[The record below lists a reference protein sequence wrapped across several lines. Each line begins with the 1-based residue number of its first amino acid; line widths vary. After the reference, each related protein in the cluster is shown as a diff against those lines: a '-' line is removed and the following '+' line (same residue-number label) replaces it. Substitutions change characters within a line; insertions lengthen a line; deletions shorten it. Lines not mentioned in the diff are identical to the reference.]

1 MTCMAAP
8 SVQVGVRH
16 QREIARALDRR
27 RELALVMGAR
37 SSDPRRDDLAVLA
50 DEVLQQIDVLVVD
63 PLDLLSGEAAELAAL
78 EKLLRAL
85 LFALA
90 VAALAFSL
98 AFSEA
103 ASTSGW
109 GHVYSPSTNSICVAC
124 SKGVLLERFLAA
136 RNPVTVTLLPSF
148 AAARSFA
155 SRSNATAAIS
165 QLTLRSP
172 PASVCTESC
181 WSLNFS
187 TATRAGVYR
196 SASSSIS
203 WPATVTRF
211 ACANAQAP
219 AGSAGFSSAGLA
231 ASLRGAS
238 PRGASPGP
246 RTDFAFSSF
255 IIGEGVVQAR
265 SIFMI
270 RCLRTASLNLN
281 ECSSSPSASASHSMF
296 MST

>member
-1 MTCMAAP
+1 MTCMAVP

-27 RELALVMGAR
+27 RELALVVSTG
-37 SSDPRRDDLAVLA
+37 SGDPRRDDLAVFT
-50 DEVLQQIDVLVVD
+50 DEVLQQIDVLVID
-63 PLDLLSGEAAELAAL
+63 PLELLGGEAAELAAL

-109 GHVYSPSTNSICVAC
+109 GHVYSPSANSICVAC
-124 SKGVLLERFLAA
+124 SKGARLDRLLAA
-136 RNPVTVTLLPSF
+136 RNPFTFTLLPSF
-148 AAARSFA
+148 ALARSFA

-172 PASVCTESC
+172 PASLCRESC

-187 TATRAGVYR
+187 SGTPAGVWR
-196 SASSSIS
+196 SPSSSINL
-203 WPATVTRF
+203 PETVIRF
-211 ACANAQAP
+211 ACANAQAL
-219 AGSAGFSSAGLA
+219 AGSAGLA

-238 PRGASPGP
+238 LRGASPGP

-255 IIGEGVVQAR
+255 IIGEGVIQAR
-265 SIFMI
+265 SILMI
-270 RCLRTASLNLN
+270 RCRNTASLNLN
-281 ECSSSPSASASHSMF
+281 ECSSSLSVSLSHSIF

>member
-1 MTCMAAP
+1 MTCMAFP

-27 RELALVMGAR
+27 RELALVVGAR
-37 SSDPRRDDLAVLA
+37 SGDPCRDDLAVLA

-63 PLDLLSGEAAELAAL
+63 PLDLLGGEAAELAAL
-78 EKLLRAL
+78 EKLLRTL

-90 VAALAFSL
+90 VSALAFSL

-109 GHVYSPSTNSICVAC
+109 GHAYSPSANSICVAC
-124 SKGVLLERFLAA
+124 SKSVRLERLLAA
-136 RNPVTVTLLPSF
+136 RNPFTFTLLPS
-148 AAARSFA
+148 
-155 SRSNATAAIS
+155 
-165 QLTLRSP
+165 
-172 PASVCTESC
+172 
-181 WSLNFS
+181 
-187 TATRAGVYR
+187 
-196 SASSSIS
+196 
-203 WPATVTRF
+203 
-211 ACANAQAP
+211 
-219 AGSAGFSSAGLA
+219 SAGLT

-265 SIFMI
+265 SILII
-270 RCLRTASLNLN
+270 RCRNTASLNLN
-281 ECSSSPSASASHSMF
+281 ECSSSPSVSASHSIF

>member
-1 MTCMAAP
+1 MTCMAVP

-16 QREIARALDRR
+16 QREIARALHRR
-27 RELALVMGAR
+27 RELALVVGAR
-37 SSDPRRDDLAVLA
+37 TGDPRRDDLAVFA
-50 DEVLQQIDVLVVD
+50 DEILEQIDVLVVD
-63 PLDLLSGEAAELAAL
+63 PLDLLGGEAAELAAL
-78 EKLLRAL
+78 EELLRAL

-109 GHVYSPSTNSICVAC
+109 GHVYSPSANSICVAC
-124 SKGVLLERFLAA
+124 SKSVRLERLFAA
-136 RNPVTVTLLPSF
+136 RNPFTFTLLPSF
-148 AAARSFA
+148 ALARSFA

-165 QLTLRSP
+165 KLTLRSP

-187 TATRAGVYR
+187 IGMPAGVCR
-196 SASSSIS
+196 STSSSIRR
-203 WPATVTRF
+203 PAIVTRF
-211 ACANAQAP
+211 ACANAQAL
-219 AGSAGFSSAGLA
+219 AGSAGL

-265 SIFMI
+265 SILMI
-270 RCLRTASLNLN
+270 RCRSTASLNLN
-281 ECSSSPSASASHSMF
+281 ECSSSVSVSLSHSIF

>member
-1 MTCMAAP
+1 MGAP

-16 QREIARALDRR
+16 QREIARPLDRH

-37 SSDPRRDDLAVLA
+37 SGDPRRDDLAVLT

-63 PLDLLSGEAAELAAL
+63 PLDLLRGEAAELAAL

-85 LFALA
+85 LIALA

-98 AFSEA
+98 AFAET

-124 SKGVLLERFLAA
+124 STSVRLERLLAA
-136 RNPVTVTLLPSF
+136 RNPFTFTLLPSF

-172 PASVCTESC
+172 PASICRESC

-187 TATRAGVYR
+187 IGTPAGVCR

-203 WPATVTRF
+203 LPETVTRF
-211 ACANAQAP
+211 ACANAQAL
-219 AGSAGFSSAGLA
+219 AGSAGLT

-255 IIGEGVVQAR
+255 IIGEGVVHAR
-265 SIFMI
+265 SLLMI
-270 RCLRTASLNLN
+270 RCRSTASLNLN
-281 ECSSSPSASASHSMF
+281 ECSSSVSVSLSHSIF

>member
-1 MTCMAAP
+1 M
-8 SVQVGVRH
+8 S
-16 QREIARALDRR
+16 
-27 RELALVMGAR
+27 AR
-37 SSDPRRDDLAVLA
+37 SGDSRRNDLAVLA
-50 DEVLQQIDVLVVD
+50 DEVFEQIDVLVVD
-63 PLDLLSGEAAELAAL
+63 PLDLLRGEAAELAAL

-124 SKGVLLERFLAA
+124 SKGARLDRLLAA
-136 RNPVTVTLLPSF
+136 RNPFTFTLLPSF

-181 WSLNFS
+181 CSLNFS
-187 TATRAGVYR
+187 IGTPAGVYR
-196 SASSSIS
+196 SASSSMS
-203 WPATVTRF
+203 LPETVTRF
-211 ACANAQAP
+211 ACANVQAL
-219 AGSAGFSSAGLA
+219 AGSAGLA
-231 ASLRGAS
+231 ASLRGTS

-255 IIGEGVVQAR
+255 IIAGT
-265 SIFMI
+265 
-270 RCLRTASLNLN
+270 CSLW
-281 ECSSSPSASASHSMF
+281 SGWTMKHTS
-296 MST
+296 

>member
-1 MTCMAAP
+1 MTCMAVP

-16 QREIARALDRR
+16 QREIARALDRC
-27 RELALVMGAR
+27 RELALVVGAR
-37 SSDPRRDDLAVLA
+37 SGDPCRDYLAVLA

-63 PLDLLSGEAAELAAL
+63 PLDLLGGEAAELAAL
-78 EKLLRAL
+78 EKLLRTL

-90 VAALAFSL
+90 VSALAFSF

-109 GHVYSPSTNSICVAC
+109 GHVYSPSANSICVAC
-124 SKGVLLERFLAA
+124 SKSVRLERLFAA
-136 RNPVTVTLLPSF
+136 RNPFTFTLLPSF

-165 QLTLRSP
+165 QFTLRSP
-172 PASVCTESC
+172 PASVCRESC

-187 TATRAGVYR
+187 TATPAGVCR

-203 WPATVTRF
+203 LPETATRF
-211 ACANAQAP
+211 VCANAQAL
-219 AGSAGFSSAGLA
+219 AGSAGLT

-246 RTDFAFSSF
+246 RTDFALSYF
-255 IIGEGVVQAR
+255 IIGEGV
-265 SIFMI
+265 
-270 RCLRTASLNLN
+270 
-281 ECSSSPSASASHSMF
+281 
-296 MST
+296 